1 MVSRETKQDFIG
13 MNKKILLLFFLSTLF
28 SQQSIL
34 LDEIA
39 AVVDDEVVLLSD
51 VVLAA
56 NALAAEENVDPF
68 TNPSKYKELLLK
80 SSESMI
86 EQLVIIRMAEIDSV
100 TVLEKDVD
108 RALERQI
115 QNIISQSGSEEAA
128 EQVLGRKI
136 SDFKRSYKDD
146 MEGKLIAEKYTGD
159 LTRSIEITRPE
170 VEDFFKTYKDSI
182 PSFPKRHKVRHI
194 LVEIKPSE
202 ESSQKTELDA
212 LNILE
217 EINEGLSFEEAAKKY
232 SEDPG
237 SKDNGGYLGF
247 VPRGTFVKEFEKAA
261 FTLNLNT
268 ISSPI
273 KTQFGFHLIEVL
285 ERSGEKVSVRH
296 ILLRTEVSDE
306 DKTKTYKTVSDLS
319 KRISTKD
326 NFILEAKEQSN
337 DETTKD
343 IGGLLGWINTDV
355 YQVKELS
362 AVINNIEENTCSA
375 PILTDFGYHLLWV
388 DNIEEGGP
396 PTIEKNWIELE
407 QMALNKKKSDWY
419 NDWISKIKTKVY
431 IKRNPLNYPQI
442 VN

>member
-1 MVSRETKQDFIG
+1 

-388 DNIEEGGP
+388 DDIEEGGP

>member
-1 MVSRETKQDFIG
+1 
-13 MNKKILLLFFLSTLF
+13 MNKKILLLFFCGVLF

-39 AVVDDEVVLLSD
+39 AVVDDKVVLLSD

-68 TNPSKYKELLLK
+68 TSPSKYKKLLLE

-86 EQLVIIRMAEIDSV
+86 EQLVIIKMAEIDSV
-100 TVLEKDVD
+100 TVLEKDVE

-115 QNIISQSGSEEAA
+115 QNIISQSGSKEAA
-128 EQVLGRKI
+128 EQILGRKI
-136 SDFKRSYKDD
+136 SAFKRSYKDD

-170 VEDFFKTYKDSI
+170 VEVFFKTYKDSI

-202 ESSQKTELDA
+202 ESSQKTELKA

-217 EINEGLSFEEAAKKY
+217 EINGGLSFEEAAKKY

-247 VPRGTFVKEFEKAA
+247 VPRGTFVKEFEKVA
-261 FTLNLNT
+261 FTLALNT
-268 ISSPI
+268 ISNPI

-319 KRISTKD
+319 KKINTKD

-337 DETTKD
+337 DESTKD
-343 IGGLLGWINTDV
+343 LGGLLGWINTEI
-355 YQVKELS
+355 YQVEELS
-362 AVINNIEENTCSA
+362 VVINNIAENTCSA

-388 DNIEEGGP
+388 DDIEEGGP

-419 NDWISKIKTKVY
+419 NNWIEKIKTKVY

-442 VN
+442 TN

>member
-1 MVSRETKQDFIG
+1 LVSRETKQDFIG

-388 DNIEEGGP
+388 DDIEEGGP

-419 NDWISKIKTKVY
+419 NDWIAKIKTKVY